1 MMQMFSHDL
10 KGYDN
15 WVVRCQDRESAKYHA
30 ELQKRADRQREA
42 LKAAKS
48 LMTENSRQWMMSL
61 IAVKDAAE
69 GMLKVT
75 EFLMKI
81 SRSHVFRAK
90 PCSAGCL
97 LPLIGQSAQMRI
109 HTMPILNASGQE
121 GRALRSTPNPPG
133 MPSQTLRQK
142 PTRREQGGW

>member
-1 MMQMFSHDL
+1 MVAAGELQREAFELMMQMFSHDL
-10 KGYDN
+10 KAYDN

-48 LMTENSRQWMMSL
+48 LMTENSREWMMSL

-75 EFLMKI
+75 EFLDEDL
-81 SRSHVFRAK
+81 SES
-90 PCSAGCL
+90 CL
-97 LPLIGQSAQMRI
+97 QSETA
-109 HTMPILNASGQE
+109 
-121 GRALRSTPNPPG
+121 
-133 MPSQTLRQK
+133 
-142 PTRREQGGW
+142 